1 MIRAVRR
8 IIFAVSLTAVLAA
21 QARAVTSGES
31 LYLGQC
37 SFCHGK
43 DGEGGRGATLQRRV
57 LRHAPDDAALRL
69 VIRRGIAG
77 SDMPGTSL
85 SDSEIDQVAKH
96 VRSLGRRALPPLS
109 GDPKRGEQLYLGK
122 GGCSACH
129 TLSGHGGSFGP
140 DLTEIGAARSPAYL
154 RASVVEP
161 GADVPRGFV
170 QIRAVTKNG
179 GQITGARV
187 NEDTFSVQ
195 IRDAGGVVHSLWK
208 TDLNGMSVD
217 LGKSPMPSY
226 GSVFSKDELDD
237 LVAYLAGLR
246 GIR

>member
-1 MIRAVRR
+1 MRR
-8 IIFAVSLTAVLAA
+8 IIFAVSLTATFAA
-21 QARAVTSGES
+21 QAPAATSGES

-43 DGEGGRGATLQRRV
+43 DGEGGRGATLQRRI
-57 LRHAPDDAALRL
+57 LRHAPDEAALRL

-77 SDMPGTSL
+77 SSMPGTAL
-85 SDSEIDQVAKH
+85 SDSEIDQVAKY
-96 VRSLGRRALPPLS
+96 VRSLGRRTIRPLP
-109 GDPKRGEQLYLGK
+109 GDPNRGERLYQGK
-122 GGCSACH
+122 GGCPACH
-129 TLSGHGGSFGP
+129 AVSARGGSFGP

-161 GADVPRGFV
+161 GAEVPRGFV

-208 TDLNGMSVD
+208 EDLNGMNVD

-237 LVAYLAGLR
+237 LVAYLAALR
-246 GIR
+246 GTR